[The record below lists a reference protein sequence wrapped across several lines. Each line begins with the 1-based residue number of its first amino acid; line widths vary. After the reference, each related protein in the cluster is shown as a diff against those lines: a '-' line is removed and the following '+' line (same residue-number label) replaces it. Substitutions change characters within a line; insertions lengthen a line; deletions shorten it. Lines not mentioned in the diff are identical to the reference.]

1 MIGSWGCLITRKNA
15 GIVPLALYESQM
27 GGFNHTYFTYDG
39 ALGRF
44 HAAVGSVIGPTWV
57 ALIIR
62 ILRMIV
68 HIGV

>member
-1 MIGSWGCLITRKNA
+1 MIGPWGCLIIHKNA
-15 GIVPLALYESQM
+15 GIVALALHESQM
-27 GGFNHTYFTYDG
+27 GGLNHSYFTYDH

-44 HAAVGSVIGPTWV
+44 HAAVGSVIGPIWV